1 MERKKTSQHKRTY
14 ARTVTIIIIIII
26 ITNILRRH
34 STSAQ
39 LNEDSENTNECYI
52 LSEAGA
58 ETS

>member
-1 MERKKTSQHKRTY
+1 VERKKTSQHKRTY
-14 ARTVTIIIIIII
+14 ARTVTIIIIII